1 MAKHGF
7 YGREYVKTKDGDYD
21 YQGQVNRLHNLRQ
34 WDRDET
40 LAIAPQSI
48 VSLDELQDRWNFYDW
63 GASDNKHWEA
73 DVIRRIDEERRF
85 EKERKLAREPKHHK
99 TVHTLMA
106 RGYLNNMLKI
116 TQNW

>member
-1 MAKHGF
+1 MAKQGF
-7 YGREYVKTKDGDYD
+7 YGREYVKTEDGDYD
-21 YQGQVNRLHNLRQ
+21 YQGQVNRLHNLKQ

-40 LAIAPQSI
+40 LTIAPQTPL
-48 VSLDELQDRWNFYDW
+48 SLDELQARWNFYDW

-73 DVIRRIDEERRF
+73 DAIRRVDEERKLKR
-85 EKERKLAREPKHHK
+85 ERELNKTAENKK

>member
-1 MAKHGF
+1 MAKQGF

-21 YQGQVNRLHNLRQ
+21 YLGQVNRLHNLRQ

-40 LAIAPQSI
+40 LAIASQSI

-63 GASDNKHWEA
+63 GASDNKQWESDA
-73 DVIRRIDEERRF
+73 IRRIDEERAARRNA
-85 EKERKLAREPKHHK
+85 EHNIKVIKHTRMPRKRLNKMLA
-99 TVHTLMA
+99 
-106 RGYLNNMLKI
+106 I